1 MKERQ
6 KMFRRREKSEPMEE
20 APQPGEVEGP
30 YLIDSWN
37 ATVSSH
43 LELQDLMNARAQEGY
58 RLVTTQSG
66 HVSNTLFYL
75 IWGKA

>member
-1 MKERQ
+1 
-6 KMFRRREKSEPMEE
+6 MFRRRERAEPVEE
-20 APQPGEVEGP
+20 GPQPGEVEGP

-37 ATVSSH
+37 SAVSDH

-58 RLVTTQSG
+58 RLITTQSG

-75 IWGKA
+75 IWRKDG